1 MWNISDAS
9 LGICVDCLNTLLKS
23 HGMSEK
29 TEEEYKKIFT
39 FPIKEYYRRAGFD
52 FDVTDYD
59 TLAHEW
65 TDYYRS
71 RADLELFDGAEQ
83 TLKTLANRG
92 LKQIIISAS
101 EKNTLFEQTKALGI
115 DGYFSE
121 MLGLD
126 NIHARSKEATAKD
139 WRKRH
144 PKAKAI
150 FIGDTTHDKDVAD
163 AIGADCLLIPNGHQA
178 REILKKTGATVCED
192 IKDIPAFVLN

>member
-1 MWNISDAS
+1 MKYDYIIWDFNGTLLNDV
-9 LGICVDCLNTLLKS
+9 GICVDCLNTLLKS

-71 RADLELFDGAEQ
+71 RADLELFDGEEQ

-101 EKNTLFEQTKALGI
+101 EKNTLLNRQKYSALTVI
-115 DGYFSE
+115 FPRCS
-121 MLGLD
+121 GLTTFMRAQKRQQQK
-126 NIHARSKEATAKD
+126 IGEKD
-139 WRKRH
+139 TRKQKRY
-144 PKAKAI
+144 
-150 FIGDTTHDKDVAD
+150 
-163 AIGADCLLIPNGHQA
+163 L
-178 REILKKTGATVCED
+178 
-192 IKDIPAFVLN
+192 

>member
-1 MWNISDAS
+1 MEYDYIIWDFNGTLLNDV
-9 LGICVDCLNTLLKS
+9 GICVDCLNTLLKS

-92 LKQIIISAS
+92 LK
-101 EKNTLFEQTKALGI
+101 
-115 DGYFSE
+115 
-121 MLGLD
+121 LD
-126 NIHARSKEATAKD
+126 NIHARSKEAIAKD

-163 AIGADCLLIPNGHQA
+163 AIGADCLLIPNGHQT